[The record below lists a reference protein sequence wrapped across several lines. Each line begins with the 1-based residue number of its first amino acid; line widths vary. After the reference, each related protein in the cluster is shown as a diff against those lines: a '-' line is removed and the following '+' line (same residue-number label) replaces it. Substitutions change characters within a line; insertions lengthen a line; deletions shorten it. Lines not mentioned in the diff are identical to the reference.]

1 MPTSLRYTAAR
12 LAPVGILTIA
22 AVMSGMFPF
31 AERHVVNI
39 LTVLRGGGIPLG
51 SGPSF
56 VIPVINHAD
65 ATVSQN
71 LSDRPCQPDLSRVI
85 IQV

>member
-31 AERHVVNI
+31 AERHVFNI
-39 LTVLRGGGIPLG
+39 LTVPRGGNSAWVWTIFLD
-51 SGPSF
+51 
-56 VIPVINHAD
+56 PVH
-65 ATVSQN
+65 
-71 LSDRPCQPDLSRVI
+71 
-85 IQV
+85 

>member
-1 MPTSLRYTAAR
+1 MPTRLRCMAMR

-22 AVMSGMFPF
+22 AVMSDMFPF
-31 AERHVVNI
+31 TERHVFNI
-39 LTVLRGGGIPLG
+39 LAVPRGGGIPLG
-51 SGPSF
+51 SCPSF
-56 VIPVINHAD
+56 LILVIHHAD

-71 LSDRPCQPDLSRVI
+71 LSDHPCQPDLCRVI